1 MLKLAFATAAALMLV
16 AVAAGTMLATQESA
30 SALLPLTPGPEI
42 GTSASSSPSPTG
54 STLTT
59 REVKTTTP
67 VRLAIPSIHLDATVE
82 ARGLDANR
90 NLDTAS
96 SPNDVAWYD
105 MGPVP
110 GQPGNAIING
120 HVDWW
125 TGDAVFT
132 RLGRVRPGDL
142 VEVIR
147 ADGGVVTF
155 RITRLQR
162 VPANARIASLFAP
175 SPDATLT
182 LITCAGVWNP
192 LALTNTERLLVQASV
207 VV

>member
-1 MLKLAFATAAALMLV
+1 MLRHVAGPAAALVLVSV
-16 AVAAGTMLATQESA
+16 AVGITFATQGSG
-30 SALLPLTPGPEI
+30 SALLPLAPAPQLVPPAT
-42 GTSASSSPSPTG
+42 SPSPTG
-54 STLTT
+54 PNVNI
-59 REVKTTTP
+59 RAVKTTTP
-67 VRLAIPSIHLDATVE
+67 VRLAIPSIRLDAAVE
-82 ARGLDANR
+82 ARGLDAKR

-105 MGPVP
+105 MGPAP

-132 RLGRVRPGDL
+132 RLGRVRVGDL
-142 VEVIR
+142 VTVTR
-147 ADGGVVTF
+147 ADGVVVSF
-155 RITRLQR
+155 RITSLQH
-162 VPANARIASLFAP
+162 VAANARIPSLFAA

-192 LALTNTERLLVQASV
+192 LALTNTERLLVQARIV
-207 VV
+207 

>member
-1 MLKLAFATAAALMLV
+1 MLKHVAGSAAALVLV
-16 AVAAGTMLATQESA
+16 AAAAGITFATTQETGSP
-30 SALLPLTPGPEI
+30 LLPLALGPQPLP
-42 GTSASSSPSPTG
+42 SATSPSPTG
-54 STLTT
+54 PNVNS
-59 REVKTTTP
+59 RAVKTTTP
-67 VRLAIPSIHLDATVE
+67 VRLAIPSIHLVAAVE
-82 ARGLDANR
+82 ARGLDAKR

-105 MGPVP
+105 MGPAP

-132 RLGRVRPGDL
+132 RLGRVRVGDL
-142 VEVIR
+142 VTVTR
-147 ADGGVVTF
+147 ADGVVVTF
-155 RITRLQR
+155 RITSLQR
-162 VPANARIASLFAP
+162 VAANARIPSLFAA

-192 LALTNTERLLVQASV
+192 LALTNTQRLLVQARIV
-207 VV
+207 